1 MTTAREDTLPGDTPP
16 APPKGA
22 LLTIFLIV
30 FTDFLGFGIII
41 PLLPFYIPN
50 YAKSASDPIAAL
62 KVTALFSIYSVC
74 QFIGA
79 PILGAISDRFGR
91 KPVLGVSQLGSSA
104 GYLLLGI
111 ASHWLGANPGLV
123 LLLVY
128 ISRIVDGFTGGNV
141 STAQAYIADITTKEN
156 RGKAMGLLGAAFGIG
171 FSAGPAIGGIL
182 GHYNVAWPAYV
193 AAVFSFIAAMMSFV
207 YLPESR
213 THKPADIEAWLHPS
227 QFTPVLKRPIVL
239 QLLLIS
245 FTSMAAFVMMEA
257 TIGIFLNRTFG
268 YHEKQVGYF
277 FGFVGLIIIVIQGGL
292 IGRLIKKFGEWPLAI
307 AGPFFVSIGM
317 LFYMR
322 LAWSPWVI
330 TLGAAGAITAAGR
343 SFQQPTVS
351 SLLSKYADPNEQG
364 VTFGLYHGL
373 SSIARVI
380 GPVVAG
386 LTYPLLNNTGHFL
399 TAAILVLI
407 AAAWTAALKKRAA
420 HS

>member
-1 MTTAREDTLPGDTPP
+1 MTTATDDALPNEMPP

-41 PLLPFYIPN
+41 PLLPFYIPDF
-50 YAKSASDPIAAL
+50 KASVHDPVAAL

-79 PILGAISDRFGR
+79 PILGALSDRFGR
-91 KPVLGVSQLGSSA
+91 KPILAISQFGSAAGYILLGV
-104 GYLLLGI
+104 
-111 ASHWLGANPGLV
+111 ASHWIGQNPALV
-123 LLLVY
+123 LTLVY
-128 ISRIVDGFTGGNV
+128 IARIVDGFTGGNV
-141 STAQAYIADITTKEN
+141 STAQAYIADITTPEN

-171 FSAGPAIGGIL
+171 FVAGPAIGGIL
-182 GHYNVAWPAYV
+182 GQYNPAWPAYV
-193 AAVFSFIAAMMSFV
+193 AACFAAIAGIMSLA

-213 THKPADIEAWLHPS
+213 THKPADAEAWLHPS
-227 QFTPVLKRPIVL
+227 RFTPVLKRPVVL

-268 YHEKQVGYF
+268 YEVKQVGYF
-277 FGFVGLIIIVIQGGL
+277 FAFVGVIIIIIQGGL

-307 AGPFFVSIGM
+307 AGPLCVSIGM

-322 LAWSPWVI
+322 LAWHPWLI
-330 TLGAAGAITAAGR
+330 TLGAAGAINAAGR

-351 SLLSKYADPNEQG
+351 SLISKHADPKEQG

-373 SSIARVI
+373 NSIARVI
-380 GPVVAG
+380 GPILAG

-399 TAAILVLI
+399 TAAVLVLI
-407 AAAWTAALKKRAA
+407 AAAWTTLLKRRVHA
-420 HS
+420 